1 MTKIFDSVIYIV
13 CNPDGVP
20 MKAYTREQSAKDH
33 LVKEMMDRGE
43 RFSIELVNLDIDM
56 DFAKRAKFILEG
68 IPLKKSRK
76 EK

>member
-1 MTKIFDSVIYIV
+1 MTKIFDSVIYVV
-13 CNPDGVP
+13 CNLDGVP

-33 LVKEMMDRGE
+33 LVKEIMERGE

-68 IPLKKSRK
+68 IALK
-76 EK
+76 EKKKK